1 MIEFSNLVTARLE
14 FRQSADIFNRVMPK
28 DNIALVA
35 LLRHVPTG
43 EDIVVANP
51 HMTWDPAFVDV
62 KLVQTALLMDELG
75 RRYRRTL
82 SSAAASAT
90 NGAAGGPGLAGG
102 GNPSPP
108 IVICGDFNSLP
119 GSAVYQYVAH
129 GHLAKG
135 HVDLA
140 GRSYGPY
147 TDEDLHHRF
156 RLASAYAALGELP
169 FTNRTPGFTGTID
182 FVWYTT
188 DRLSVCGVLG
198 PVPQDYSDRI
208 VGMPNA
214 HFPSD
219 HVSLCVEL
227 AFLAKPGAGAGGK
240 GDDREAPR
248 GASSSMP
255 WAQAFA
261 ASNQPPP

>member
-1 MIEFSNLVTARLE
+1 M
-14 FRQSADIFNRVMPK
+14 
-28 DNIALVA
+28 
-35 LLRHVPTG
+35 
-43 EDIVVANP
+43 
-51 HMTWDPAFVDV
+51 
-62 KLVQTALLMDELG
+62 
-75 RRYRRTL
+75 
-82 SSAAASAT
+82 
-90 NGAAGGPGLAGG
+90 
-102 GNPSPP
+102 
-108 IVICGDFNSLP
+108 
-119 GSAVYQYVAH
+119 AH

-156 RLASAYAALGELP
+156 RLASAYLPLGELP

-182 FVWYTT
+182 FVWYTV

-198 PVPQDYSDRI
+198 PVPQEYSDRI

-227 AFLAKPGAGAGGK
+227 AFLAKPGAGAAAPGK
-240 GDDREAPR
+240 GTDDR
-248 GASSSMP
+248 STTSSMP
-255 WAQAFA
+255 WAQAFSSLGA
-261 ASNQPPP
+261 TSSGASQ